1 MATKRSEHGL
11 CRCRTKTIAGRPFA
25 DRKATGEELKEAGKA
40 ARSAAE
46 NAIKTTEMNTALAAG
61 ALV

>member
-1 MATKRSEHGL
+1 MVS